1 MNIIMVSM
9 DREVDHAVKLFGGSV
24 KYVDAFRL
32 LMRKYRALV
41 SGSTVLRL
49 FVEDQAVRS
58 GRRAE
63 TWVPSDLDIYVK
75 RGTLGPLGLLEWHVH
90 FTNVEG
96 MDLELQEQRERE
108 YARGEVSSTE
118 ARLVLELTESVGLF
132 VCGRSGST

>member
-1 MNIIMVSM
+1 MASM
-9 DREVDHAVKLFGGSV
+9 DREVDHAAKLFGGSV

-58 GRRAE
+58 GRQAE
-63 TWVPSDLDIYVK
+63 TWVPSDLDVYVK
-75 RGTLGPLGLLEWHVH
+75 RLSLGPLGLLEWHVH

-96 MDLELQEQRERE
+96 MDFDLQGERERE
-108 YARGEVSSTE
+108 YPHGEVGIFEPCLVFGIDGKCRSFRTLIGGIN
-118 ARLVLELTESVGLF
+118 ARYS
-132 VCGRSGST
+132 